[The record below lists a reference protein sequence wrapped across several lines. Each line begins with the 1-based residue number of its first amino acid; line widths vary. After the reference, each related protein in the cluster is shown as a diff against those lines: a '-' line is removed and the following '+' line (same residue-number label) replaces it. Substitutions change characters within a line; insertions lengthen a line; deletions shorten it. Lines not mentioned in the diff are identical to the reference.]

1 MFVRF
6 ETEDIFCGRATM
18 AHSALALFDC
28 TGEEKGVF
36 CFRGKFSISANS
48 LQTQLK
54 YGSC

>member
-48 LQTQLK
+48 LQTRLK